1 MVKYNI
7 KLIKDSEKA
16 FSYRAYYFLINNYN
30 NLYTNYVFNIYKI
43 RKKVYAFLFKV
54 LTPTNIN
61 KDKNDKDYN
70 KTKEK
75 NNDNITN
82 KKNNFAIN

>member
-1 MVKYNI
+1 M
-7 KLIKDSEKA
+7 EKTP
-16 FSYRAYYFLINNYN
+16 SYRAYYFSVNNYSSF
-30 NLYTNYVFNIYKI
+30 YTNYVFNIYKI

-54 LTPTNIN
+54 LIFTNIN
-61 KDKNDKDYN
+61 KDKNDKNYN